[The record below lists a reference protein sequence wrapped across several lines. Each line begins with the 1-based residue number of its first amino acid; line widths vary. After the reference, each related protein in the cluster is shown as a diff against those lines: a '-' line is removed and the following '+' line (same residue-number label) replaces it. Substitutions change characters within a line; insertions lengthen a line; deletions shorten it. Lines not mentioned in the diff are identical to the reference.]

1 MLNYFDRR
9 RREVNQ
15 DFTLDDQQK
24 QEQLE
29 GIEKLEEPFLDAVQP
44 GATRGSGAAGG
55 SDDRVEVV
63 HPNGQRGTIPRSQL
77 DKAKKKG
84 YRVAQ

>member
-1 MLNYFDRR
+1 
-9 RREVNQ
+9 
-15 DFTLDDQQK
+15 
-24 QEQLE
+24 
-29 GIEKLEEPFLDAVQP
+29 VQP
-44 GATRGSGAAGG
+44 GANRGSGAAGG
-55 SDDRVEVV
+55 ADDRVEVV